1 MLVTLYRRN
10 PIAGRSLDLRATT
23 SVRRTVARLRSMCK
37 RSEQNIIA
45 AQALPS
51 ENSSFTTGLISCLT
65 ALIFSARSKAFAASP
80 LYLARSLSL
89 TTWRPSCRNCS
100 AACMYSRNALSK
112 SLASSAFAALLY
124 LDLTKHYK
132 VRTIVRTLT
141 DSALP
146 LRLAW
151 LIPER

>member
-1 MLVTLYRRN
+1 M
-10 PIAGRSLDLRATT
+10 GRSLDSRATT
-23 SVRRTVARLRSMCK
+23 SVRRTVARLQPMCK

-51 ENSSFTTGLISCLT
+51 ENSSLTTGLMSCLT
-65 ALIFSARSKAFAASP
+65 ALIFSARSKALAASP
-80 LYLARSLSL
+80 LYLARSLSCS
-89 TTWRPSCRNCS
+89 TWRLSCKNCS
-100 AACMYSRNALSK
+100 AASMYSLNALSK